1 MSDSN
6 LPPKRKGKVAAV
18 KRAGFASRYLG
29 IPYVFTNSWKAY
41 VYLLVVKCV
50 GAVGQLSGTFSII
63 AYVIHGE
70 RERERNTERVRERY
84 RKGGEKQMKRKIEG
98 GREKDA
104 ERWRKKKRV

>member
-70 RERERNTERVRERY
+70 REREIYRKSEREIQKGRGKTDEEKDRRRQRERC
-84 RKGGEKQMKRKIEG
+84 
-98 GREKDA
+98 REVK
-104 ERWRKKKRV
+104 EKKRG